1 MPPVIRAARP
11 GDHAA
16 IATLLR
22 GNDLPLDGVP
32 PAGDDFLVA
41 ERDGAIVGVIGLERY
56 GTHAL
61 LRSAAVDAA
70 VRGTGLGAMLVGD
83 VLDLAARRGV
93 EELWLLTTTAER
105 WFPRFGFEVVARHEV
120 PLAVQASREFQGAC
134 PASATVM
141 RRASAHAR

>member
-16 IATLLR
+16 IAMLLR
-22 GNDLPLDGVP
+22 ANDLPLDGVP
-32 PAGDDFLVA
+32 PSGADFLVA
-41 ERDGAIVGVIGLERY
+41 EQDGGIVGVVGLERF

-70 VRGTGLGAMLVGD
+70 VRGTGLGARLVAG
-83 VLDLAARRGV
+83 VLDLAAQRGV

-105 WFPRFGFEVVARHEV
+105 WFPRFGFAVAARADV
-120 PLAVQASREFQGAC
+120 PPAVQASPEFQGAC
-134 PASATVM
+134 PSTATVM
-141 RRASAHAR
+141 RLAGTRRR